1 MSNNLCVKRLDFD
14 SRVLGIE
21 TARILSEA
29 PITSEQVDET
39 LQACSRDGKTTESS
53 DVVDFAFRNGHN
65 VSGKVTYEMKVN
77 QSLIAALNA
86 SSNDILVFEY
96 TSDSADEAL
105 RRLSVLSGGLSRFCV
120 DPNLTRQA
128 FEYMFETWIENCCKT
143 DAADVVFIAQ
153 SQGCKTV
160 GMVTLKKKSGHV
172 SIVLIAVDESGR
184 RKGVATCLLA
194 KAYEWTLQQNLDVVR
209 VSTQQTNHAARKVYE
224 KCGGLCVEAE
234 YDFHFWTTLEPFDD
248 PKSSDIP
255 NCKPFLVGHELDNIT
270 DMFSSRSIATHA
282 KYGPLCQEFLEKE
295 LGAMKVLLVCSGTAG
310 LEVSSLC
317 CDIQGG
323 DEVIV
328 PSYTFVSTANAF
340 VLHGATPVFV
350 DIRSDTQNIDETKIE
365 AAITDKTKAIA
376 VVHYAGVPCEMDA
389 IMDIAERRNLIVVE
403 DNAHGVFSS
412 YKGRKLG
419 TIGHLGVLSFHY
431 TKNIIC
437 GEGGAVIVNRPQM
450 LSRAMIAWEKGTNR
464 FDFLRGKVDRYAWVD
479 RGSSFVQSEL
489 QSAVLY
495 AQLCNWQQIIKRRLH
510 VWNTYHALLEPSER
524 AGRLR
529 RPIIPDGCAHNAHIY
544 YVRIPDP
551 THFFRVAELAKE
563 CRVGIFTHYVP
574 LHSSTG
580 GSKYGRA
587 SDSLLEVNRCYTQ
600 LYRLPMWVG
609 MTEDEIRTVVKVIAD
624 SVSC

>member
-1 MSNNLCVKRLDFD
+1 MSNNLCVNRLDFD

-29 PITSEQVDET
+29 PITTEQVDET
-39 LQACSRDGKTTESS
+39 LQACSRDGI
-53 DVVDFAFRNGHN
+53 G
-65 VSGKVTYEMKVN
+65 
-77 QSLIAALNA
+77 Q
-86 SSNDILVFEY
+86 
-96 TSDSADEAL
+96 
-105 RRLSVLSGGLSRFCV
+105 
-120 DPNLTRQA
+120 
-128 FEYMFETWIENCCKT
+128 
-143 DAADVVFIAQ
+143 
-153 SQGCKTV
+153 
-160 GMVTLKKKSGHV
+160 
-172 SIVLIAVDESGR
+172 
-184 RKGVATCLLA
+184 
-194 KAYEWTLQQNLDVVR
+194 
-209 VSTQQTNHAARKVYE
+209 VYE

-255 NCKPFLVGHELDNIT
+255 NCKPFLVGHELDNIK

-317 CDIQGG
+317 CDIHEG

-365 AAITDKTKAIA
+365 AAITEKTKAIA

-431 TKNIIC
+431 TKNIVC
-437 GEGGAVIVNRPQM
+437 GEGGAVIINRPEM

-464 FDFLRGKVDRYAWVD
+464 FDFLSGKVDRYAWVD
-479 RGSSFVQSEL
+479 RGSSFILSEL

-495 AQLCNWQQIIKRRLH
+495 AQLCNWQQIIERRLF
-510 VWNTYHALLEPSER
+510 VWNTYHALLELSER
-524 AGRLR
+524 TGRLR

-551 THFFRVAELAKE
+551 TQFSRVAELAKE
-563 CRVGIFTHYVP
+563 RRVGIFTHYVP

-587 SDSLLEVNRCYTQ
+587 SDSLLEVNLCYAQ

-609 MTEDEIRTVVKVIAD
+609 IISTLGGGLTATEELTKHHDPSDVETQHEMAAEGGGITTTSTTSNDINVGHEHYMINDTQWKVIDSILGPHNLNGTSAD
-624 SVSC
+624 DGSNILKDANYSCHGS